1 MGCFSNMD
9 ITRPRPF
16 DGWIDYSYPTR
27 RETLGWFMEDLVSA
41 LEERN
46 ISVAEL
52 VSRTENG
59 LADYYDPRAR
69 YHYFSVL
76 WADDRVSDDDLIL
89 AVGEVAHCLKE
100 KYGAKHQQELQIRT
114 GKTRK
119 GMEKGISGGDRSLPA
134 VA

>member
-1 MGCFSNMD
+1 MGYFSNID
-9 ITRPRPF
+9 IVREKE
-16 DGWIDYSYPTR
+16 WIDLSYPTR

-119 GMEKGISGGDRSLPA
+119 GMEEGISDNDRPLPA